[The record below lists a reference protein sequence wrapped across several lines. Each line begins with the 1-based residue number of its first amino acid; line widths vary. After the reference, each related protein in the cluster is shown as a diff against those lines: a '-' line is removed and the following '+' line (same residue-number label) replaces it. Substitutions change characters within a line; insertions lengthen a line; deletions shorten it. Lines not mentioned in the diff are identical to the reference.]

1 MFCRELCVREKHDA
15 AAACH
20 VEKKMACSQIFS
32 QFAFITLTVH
42 RAAVA
47 SQCVVLHPGL
57 GVAETRLMKF
67 K

>member
-1 MFCRELCVREKHDA
+1 MREKHDA

-20 VEKKMACSQIFS
+20 VEKKSLVFRYS